1 MDRLCVSTL
10 IGFLLAHTAV
20 AQQPAGRSLKER
32 RVAQLLEQF
41 DKDSNGV
48 LEASEIAAP
57 LTSHF
62 AGLDADN
69 DGKFSAAELLKMRG
83 RPGLRIGEIITG
95 AARQERYDDTL
106 EVGDPAPD
114 FTLADPH
121 GKTQL
126 ASNWLIEGERLA
138 ALQTQK
144 GSIGTHTVENG
155 SRSGSIYPM
164 LT

>member
-1 MDRLCVSTL
+1 MDKLCVSTL

-20 AQQPAGRSLKER
+20 AQQPAGRSAKER

-83 RPGLRIGEIITG
+83 RPGQRIGEIITG
-95 AARQERYDDTL
+95 PARRERYDDTL
-106 EVGDPAPD
+106 QVGDPAPD

-121 GKTQL
+121 GKTQITL
-126 ASNWLIEGERLA
+126 SSYRGEKPVVLIF
-138 ALQTQK
+138 
-144 GSIGTHTVENG
+144 GSYT
-155 SRSGSIYPM
+155 
-164 LT
+164 